1 MGVEAP
7 VCLLNQFPVKS
18 LLIRAGF
25 VSADQQDCR
34 ALRVEGKGNPPRTI
48 RGVEPKLLHVGMLRP
63 VQRIGMGTA
72 ELRSEVLEQLAQ
84 RRKLVLRGFRQF
96 CELRIELRMQK
107 YRPLVDVI

>member
-25 VSADQQDCR
+25 VSDDQQDCR

-84 RRKLVLRGFRQF
+84 RRKLVCAASGSSANSGSNSGCRSTVHSW
-96 CELRIELRMQK
+96 M
-107 YRPLVDVI
+107 